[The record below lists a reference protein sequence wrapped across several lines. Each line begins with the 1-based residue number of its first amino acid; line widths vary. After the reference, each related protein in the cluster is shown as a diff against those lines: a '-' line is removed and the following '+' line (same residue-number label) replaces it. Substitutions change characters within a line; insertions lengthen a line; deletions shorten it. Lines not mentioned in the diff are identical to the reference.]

1 MDRRDVL
8 AELLDRLRAY
18 HAEYRGGLSNHLPM
32 ALVAL
37 RRMGAPPERLRG
49 YARLYERRLEA
60 APDEGKALSGSEWR
74 RFLGRKGHYGEFLA
88 TFRREIE
95 RSGWQAVLRDALP
108 ALMPGCAAA
117 AFHPLIRLGYA
128 IEAEAEGE
136 MAIALAY
143 WASRHL
149 ALCGGAASDAEPLSD
164 DPEALL
170 ARLAADSAFAHRPDE
185 DALIDAEMKK
195 ATAAGDFAPVAGWL
209 AISSDTPRRLARA
222 ALKIYAGTG
231 DFTAL
236 HMVTGVHA
244 ARVVLPWCE
253 DRELALRC
261 LWQALAAAYLSI
273 GKPPVPEAPMA
284 DAPEAPAWPTL
295 LARVREL
302 ADEHAIKLVYSCW
315 VEDQAYG
322 DPLYR
327 TVADSVVRSQV
338 SEVR

>member
-1 MDRRDVL
+1 MDRRGVL
-8 AELLDRLRAY
+8 AELLDRQRAY

-32 ALVAL
+32 ALIAL
-37 RRMGAPPERLRG
+37 ERMGAPPERLRG

-60 APDEGKALSGSEWR
+60 APEEGRALPAAEWR
-74 RFLGRKGHYGEFLA
+74 RLLGRKGHFGEFLA
-88 TFRREIE
+88 TFRADIE
-95 RSGWQAVLRDALP
+95 RAGWQAVLRDALP

-117 AFHPLIRLGYA
+117 AFHPMIRLGYA
-128 IEAEAEGE
+128 IEAESEGE

-149 ALCGGAASDAEPLSD
+149 PLRAMCGPDMGTISD
-164 DPEALL
+164 DPDALL
-170 ARLAADSAFAHRPDE
+170 TRLSADPALVHQPDA

-195 ATAAGDFAPVAGWL
+195 ATDVADFAPVAGWL
-209 AISSDTPRRLARA
+209 AITPETPRRLARA
-222 ALKIYAGTG
+222 ALKVYAGTG

-236 HMVTGVHA
+236 HMVTGVQA

-253 DRELALRC
+253 DRELALRY

-273 GKPPVPEAPMA
+273 GKPPVPEAPIA
-284 DAPEAPAWPTL
+284 DAPVPPAWPTL
-295 LARVREL
+295 LERVRDL

-315 VEDQAYG
+315 VEDQAYA

-327 TVADSVVRSQV
+327 TVADAETRKPES
-338 SEVR
+338 